1 MPNTLYDVPV
11 CQQSISPVAQLAE
24 GVTVDHEVIGFDPNM
39 VIFYP
44 FALHMN
50 NPQWARDC

>member
-11 CQQSISPVAQLAE
+11 CQQIISPLARLTE
-24 GVTVDHEVIGFDPNM
+24 HVTVDHEFIGFDPNM

-50 NPQWARDC
+50 NPQ